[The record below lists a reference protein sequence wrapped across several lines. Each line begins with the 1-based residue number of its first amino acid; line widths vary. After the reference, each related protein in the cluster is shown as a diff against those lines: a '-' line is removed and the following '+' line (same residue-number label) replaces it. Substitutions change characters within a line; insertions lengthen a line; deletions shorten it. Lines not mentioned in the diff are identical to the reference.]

1 MLNLLLLTV
10 IFWHFGL
17 LFNIWIGIKGNAS
30 LWSFIWKYTKAALSF
45 ATHSFHSVFRSI
57 LKSSMSLTFFHS
69 FGFSLSV
76 RFYPSV
82 QSAGWEHGLNLCTG
96 NTGNPMG
103 FKIFLTFLCNAL
115 AFEVAPLLTETW
127 SLWFKGAHFE
137 RKHMFIK
144 KISFQ
149 SSGCEI

>member
-1 MLNLLLLTV
+1 MHKGRF
-10 IFWHFGL
+10 IFRHPQL
-17 LFNIWIGIKGNAS
+17 LFCPQI
-30 LWSFIWKYTKAALSF
+30 LYVLDFLSF
-45 ATHSFHSVFRSI
+45 VPF
-57 LKSSMSLTFFHS
+57 L
-69 FGFSLSV
+69 SLSLFV

-103 FKIFLTFLCNAL
+103 FKIFLTFLCSAL
-115 AFEVAPLLTETW
+115 AFEVAPLPTETW

-144 KISFQ
+144 KNLLSKLRMWNIDALWCLIVVCACVDVLLFLETESWVW
-149 SSGCEI
+149 GLHLHI